1 MFKLYFCLC
10 FKCIYSYYL
19 STFIEIDTRHKLVCL
34 CVILFHFQG
43 GYALF
48 TFFSLLCFCSLSSL
62 VSSSLFPIHSC
73 LSSSSLF
80 IFFYYPLFIS
90 VHSCLSSSSPRPG
103 RGVCVFFSFWSGE
116 MTAHSVWIRNSL
128 TGKELNSL
136 LFCACVRRNT
146 QRFLDGLKSG
156 ACVKSRDEWYQT
168 KLWIPPYTNN

>member
-80 IFFYYPLFIS
+80 IYFLLPPLHFCPFLPFLFFPPSREGSVCFLFILVGGNDSSLGLNPKQPYGKRAQFAAVLCVCAQKHAKIFRRFKEWS
-90 VHSCLSSSSPRPG
+90 VCEKPG
-103 RGVCVFFSFWSGE
+103 
-116 MTAHSVWIRNSL
+116 
-128 TGKELNSL
+128 
-136 LFCACVRRNT
+136 
-146 QRFLDGLKSG
+146 
-156 ACVKSRDEWYQT
+156 
-168 KLWIPPYTNN
+168 